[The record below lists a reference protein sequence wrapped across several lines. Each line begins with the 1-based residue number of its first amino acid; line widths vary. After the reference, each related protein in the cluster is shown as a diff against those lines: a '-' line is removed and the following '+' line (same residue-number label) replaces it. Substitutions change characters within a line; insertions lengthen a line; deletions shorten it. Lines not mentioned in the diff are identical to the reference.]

1 MEEIM
6 GIIDKLKL
14 KSQKRKVLKKILAFN
29 GPDSEAD
36 KYFGSF
42 DDEALKLFS
51 DDKDVMLAFV
61 SKNPFYLAYA
71 SDRLKSDPDLA
82 LTTLTAWP
90 QFDNKIFAMVSDE
103 LRQNP
108 KFVIEALKLAES
120 PYDIGQLIYDQL
132 TTNEEVAQAYEQIC
146 EATPFTAVS
155 AGSITKYER
164 KEDGKE
170 IESMR
175 RKNFHLRLQVIADL
189 GNGQTNECIWVT
201 EMAEAPSPFQ
211 KGSDEAHSSLFR
223 LIFDQAQNEY
233 QRRELKKAQE
243 GGMQ

>member
-1 MEEIM
+1 M

-71 SDRLKSDPDLA
+71 SDRLKNDPDLA
-82 LTTLTAWP
+82 LSAMTAWP

>member
-1 MEEIM
+1 M

-42 DDEALKLFS
+42 DDEALKLFN

-71 SDRLKSDPDLA
+71 SDRLKNDPDLA
-82 LTTLTAWP
+82 LSTLTAWP

-132 TTNEEVAQAYEQIC
+132 ATNEEVVQAYEQIC
-146 EATPFTAVS
+146 EATPFMAVS
-155 AGSITKYER
+155 DGSITKYER

-175 RKNFHLRLQVIADL
+175 RKNFHMRLQVIADL
-189 GNGQTNECIWVT
+189 GNGQTSECIWVT

-211 KGSDEAHSSLFR
+211 KGSDEAHSSLFG
-223 LIFDQAQNEY
+223 LIFDQAQKEY

>member
-71 SDRLKSDPDLA
+71 SDRLKNDPDLA
-82 LTTLTAWP
+82 LSAMTAWP

-132 TTNEEVAQAYEQIC
+132 ATNEEVAQAYEQIC

-189 GNGQTNECIWVT
+189 GNGQTSECIWVT
-201 EMAEAPSPFQ
+201 EM
-211 KGSDEAHSSLFR
+211 H
-223 LIFDQAQNEY
+223 QAQNEY

>member
-1 MEEIM
+1 M

-71 SDRLKSDPDLA
+71 SDRLKNDPDLA
-82 LTTLTAWP
+82 LSAMTAWP

-120 PYDIGQLIYDQL
+120 PYAIGYLIYDQL
-132 TTNEEVAQAYEQIC
+132 ATNEEVAQAFEQIC
-146 EATPFTAVS
+146 EATPFTSVVD
-155 AGSITKYER
+155 GSITKYER

-189 GNGQTNECIWVT
+189 GNGQTSECIWVT
-201 EMAEAPSPFQ
+201 EMQEAPSPFQ
-211 KGSDEAHSSLFR
+211 KGSDEAHSSLFG

>member
-1 MEEIM
+1 M
-6 GIIDKLKL
+6 
-14 KSQKRKVLKKILAFN
+14 
-29 GPDSEAD
+29 
-36 KYFGSF
+36 
-42 DDEALKLFS
+42 
-51 DDKDVMLAFV
+51 
-61 SKNPFYLAYA
+61 
-71 SDRLKSDPDLA
+71 
-82 LTTLTAWP
+82 TTLTAWP

-132 TTNEEVAQAYEQIC
+132 ATNEEVAQAYEQIC

-189 GNGQTNECIWVT
+189 GNGKTSECIWVT

-211 KGSDEAHSSLFR
+211 KGSDEAHSSLFE
-223 LIFDQAQNEY
+223 LIFDQAQKEY

-243 GGMQ
+243 DGMQ

>member
-1 MEEIM
+1 M

-71 SDRLKSDPDLA
+71 SDRLKNDPDLA
-82 LTTLTAWP
+82 LSAMTAWP

-132 TTNEEVAQAYEQIC
+132 ATNEEVAQAYEQIC
-146 EATPFTAVS
+146 EATPFTSVVD
-155 AGSITKYER
+155 GSITKYER

-189 GNGQTNECIWVT
+189 GNGQTSECIWVT
-201 EMAEAPSPFQ
+201 EMQEAPSPFQ
-211 KGSDEAHSSLFR
+211 KGSDEAHSSLFG

>member
-1 MEEIM
+1 MNIV
-6 GIIDKLKL
+6 DKIK
-14 KSQKRKVLKKILAFN
+14 KKKYIKKILAFN

-36 KYFGSF
+36 KYFGAF
-42 DDEALKLFS
+42 DDEALKLFN

-82 LTTLTAWP
+82 LSTLTAWP

-132 TTNEEVAQAYEQIC
+132 ATNEEVVQAYEQIC
-146 EATPFTAVS
+146 EATPFMAVS
-155 AGSITKYER
+155 DGSITKYER

-175 RKNFHLRLQVIADL
+175 RKNFHMRLQVIADL
-189 GNGQTNECIWVT
+189 GNGQTSECIWVT

-211 KGSDEAHSSLFR
+211 KGSDEAHSSLFG

>member
-1 MEEIM
+1 M

-42 DDEALKLFS
+42 DDEALKLFN

-71 SDRLKSDPDLA
+71 SDRLKNHPDLA
-82 LTTLTAWP
+82 LSTLTAWP
-90 QFDNKIFAMVSDE
+90 QFDNKIFALVSDE
-103 LRQNP
+103 LRHNP
-108 KFVIEALKLAES
+108 KFVIEVLKLAES
-120 PYDIGQLIYDQL
+120 PYAIAPLIYDQL
-132 TTNEEVAQAYEQIC
+132 TTNEEVLQAFKQIC
-146 EATPFTAVS
+146 EATPFTSVID
-155 AGSITKYER
+155 GSITKYER

-189 GNGQTNECIWVT
+189 GNGQTSESIWVT
-201 EMAEAPSPFQ
+201 EMQEAPSPFQ
-211 KGSDEAHSSLFR
+211 KGSDEAHSSLFG
-223 LIFDQAQNEY
+223 LIFDQAQKEY

-243 GGMQ
+243 DGIQ

>member
-1 MEEIM
+1 ME
-6 GIIDKLKL
+6 IIDKLKL

-42 DDEALKLFS
+42 DDEALKLFN

-132 TTNEEVAQAYEQIC
+132 ATNEEVAQAYEQIC

-189 GNGQTNECIWVT
+189 GNGKKSECIWVT

-211 KGSDEAHSSLFR
+211 KGSDEAHSSLFE

-243 GGMQ
+243 DGMQ

>member
-1 MEEIM
+1 M

-61 SKNPFYLAYA
+61 SKNPFYLSYA
-71 SDRLKSDPDLA
+71 SDRLKNDPDLA
-82 LTTLTAWP
+82 LSAMTAWP

-132 TTNEEVAQAYEQIC
+132 ATNEEVAQAFEQIC
-146 EATPFTAVS
+146 EATPFTSVVD
-155 AGSITKYER
+155 GSITKYER

-189 GNGQTNECIWVT
+189 GNGQTSECIWVT
-201 EMAEAPSPFQ
+201 EMQEAPSPFQ
-211 KGSDEAHSSLFR
+211 KGSDEAHSSLFG

>member
-1 MEEIM
+1 M

-71 SDRLKSDPDLA
+71 SDRLKNDPDLA
-82 LTTLTAWP
+82 LSAMTAWP

-189 GNGQTNECIWVT
+189 GNGQTSECIWVT
-201 EMAEAPSPFQ
+201 EMQEAPSPFQ
-211 KGSDEAHSSLFR
+211 KGSDEAHSSLFG
-223 LIFDQAQNEY
+223 LIFDQAQKEY

-243 GGMQ
+243 DGMQ

>member
-1 MEEIM
+1 M

-14 KSQKRKVLKKILAFN
+14 KSKKKAYLKKILAFN

-51 DDKDVMLAFV
+51 DDKDIMLAFAC
-61 SKNPFYLAYA
+61 KNPFYLAYA
-71 SDRLKSDPDLA
+71 SDRLKNDPDLA

-132 TTNEEVAQAYEQIC
+132 ATNEEVAQAYEQIC
-146 EATPFTAVS
+146 EATPFISVIS
-155 AGSITKYER
+155 GDITKYER
-164 KEDGKE
+164 KDDGKE

-175 RKNFHLRLQVIADL
+175 RKNFHLRLQVTADL
-189 GNGQTNECIWVT
+189 GNGQTSECIWVT
-201 EMAEAPSPFQ
+201 EMQEAPSPFQ
-211 KGSDEAHSSLFR
+211 KGSDEAHSSLFD
-223 LIFDQAQNEY
+223 LIADQAQKEY
-233 QRRELKKAQE
+233 QREELKKAQE